1 MNGRSQTG
9 LVCASSVDDYFN
21 DVIKKHE
28 FTRPEKEKDRIDH
41 MLAIRAQTGNVFLA
55 YRDVKE
61 LNALINDW
69 KTSNIP
75 VYDFIAADGI
85 KHTIWIVDM
94 EIAIRTITQLFK
106 ENVPLTYIADGHHR
120 AASAAKVSK
129 QLSDSAD
136 AKFFLTTIFPA
147 SQLAILDYNRVVK
160 DLNGL
165 TAEKLLGRLQ
175 EDFYI
180 TLSTEPVNPSQ
191 QHEFGMYLDGK
202 WYILT
207 SRPNTYTTDPIGVL
221 DITILSNNVL
231 KKFLDIKD
239 QRTDK
244 RIDFVGGIRGL
255 KELEKR
261 VDSGEMKVAFSL
273 YPVTIEQ
280 LFDIADSGN
289 VMPPKSTWFEPK
301 LRDGLLTHFC
311 NTGRFNSVSSFLIYS
326 MKKILSLIAVLS
338 VAFISFAQPD
348 DPKTMHENA
357 RTFMRS
363 GDYDNAILILIRALQ
378 QDTKNLEM
386 QKDLVMSYY
395 LKKDYVKALE
405 GAEVLIERDDADV
418 VSYQI
423 AGNVYKALEMVKE
436 CDKMYKKALKKF
448 PKSGPLHSEYGELLW
463 AIKDFT
469 AIEYWENGIKI
480 DPGYSGNYYNA
491 AMHYFYTKD
500 KVWSL
505 IYGEIFINMESLGE
519 RGAAMKQFLLQGYKE
534 KLFNNPDLMKGE
546 ENNKSPFA
554 ISFLQSMNKQASQTS
569 KGVTTETL
577 TMIRTRFILDWY
589 ATNAVR
595 YPFRLFDYHR
605 QLISEG
611 MFTAYNQW
619 LFGASENL
627 AAYENWTKA
636 NAEEYNGFNT
646 FQRSRIFRMPQGQ
659 YYQVN

>member
-1 MNGRSQTG
+1 MAIIKPFQSLRPQPAMAQQVASRPYDVLNSEEARIEAGNNPYSFLHVTKSEIDLPVDIDIHSTPVYAKAKENLYNLITNGILIKEDKPCYYIYQLVMNGRSQTG

-28 FTRPEKEKDRIDH
+28 FTRPEKEKDRIEH

-69 KTSNIP
+69 KTSNKP

-94 EIAIRTITQLFK
+94 EIAVRTITQLFK

-136 AKFFLTTIFPA
+136 AKYFLTTIFPA

-165 TAEKLLGRLQ
+165 TAEKLLGNLQ
-175 EDFYI
+175 EDFYV
-180 TLSTEPVNPSQ
+180 TLSTEPVKPSQ
-191 QHEFGMYLDGK
+191 LHEFGMYLDGK

-207 SRPNTYTTDPIGVL
+207 SRANTYTTDPIGVL

-261 VDSGEMKVAFSL
+261 VNSGEMKVAFSL

-301 LRDGLLTHFC
+301 LRDGLLTH
-311 NTGRFNSVSSFLIYS
+311 LI
-326 MKKILSLIAVLS
+326 
-338 VAFISFAQPD
+338 
-348 DPKTMHENA
+348 
-357 RTFMRS
+357 
-363 GDYDNAILILIRALQ
+363 
-378 QDTKNLEM
+378 
-386 QKDLVMSYY
+386 
-395 LKKDYVKALE
+395 
-405 GAEVLIERDDADV
+405 
-418 VSYQI
+418 
-423 AGNVYKALEMVKE
+423 
-436 CDKMYKKALKKF
+436 
-448 PKSGPLHSEYGELLW
+448 
-463 AIKDFT
+463 
-469 AIEYWENGIKI
+469 
-480 DPGYSGNYYNA
+480 
-491 AMHYFYTKD
+491 
-500 KVWSL
+500 
-505 IYGEIFINMESLGE
+505 
-519 RGAAMKQFLLQGYKE
+519 
-534 KLFNNPDLMKGE
+534 
-546 ENNKSPFA
+546 
-554 ISFLQSMNKQASQTS
+554 
-569 KGVTTETL
+569 
-577 TMIRTRFILDWY
+577 
-589 ATNAVR
+589 
-595 YPFRLFDYHR
+595 
-605 QLISEG
+605 
-611 MFTAYNQW
+611 
-619 LFGASENL
+619 
-627 AAYENWTKA
+627 
-636 NAEEYNGFNT
+636 
-646 FQRSRIFRMPQGQ
+646 
-659 YYQVN
+659 